1 MAVAAA
7 LSVFSLDQILSG
19 LYIVYIHYA
28 QCTQSIDQEDVLD
41 SLRIENLCK
50 TYPAFHLDNV
60 SFSLEE
66 GYIMGFIGRNG
77 AGKTT
82 TLKTMMRFVHP
93 DSGSVY
99 VNGINIE
106 DDEFAVKNLI
116 GFVSGTDGFYTST
129 TLKKLTSVTRTFY
142 SSWDEE
148 KYQSLLK
155 KFNLDENKKIRQL
168 SAGMKVKYQIAV
180 AMSHGAKLLILD
192 EPTSGLDPVS
202 RDEMVGLFQDYIAD
216 GEHSILFSTHI
227 TSDLEKCADFIT
239 YIKNGR
245 IITSTDKDS
254 FQEDYLLVSGTKE
267 ALTEERRAKAI
278 GLRTHRLGFEAM
290 IKATDRGIFSGEK
303 LEISKPTLEEIMVHI
318 ERNENKAQ
326 EESEE

>member
-1 MAVAAA
+1 MH
-7 LSVFSLDQILSG
+7 
-19 LYIVYIHYA
+19 IHYT
-28 QCTQSIDQEDVLD
+28 QYTQSIDQEDVLD

-50 TYPAFHLDNV
+50 TYPSFRLDNV

-106 DDEFAVKNLI
+106 EDEFAVKNLI
-116 GFVSGTDGFYTST
+116 GFVSGTDGFYTTS
-129 TLKKLTSVTRTFY
+129 TLKKLTSVTRSFY
-142 SSWDEE
+142 KNWDEE

-155 KFNLDENKKIRQL
+155 KFNLDENKKIKQL
-168 SAGMKVKYQIAV
+168 SAGMKVKYQIAI

-239 YIKNGR
+239 YIKKGR
-245 IITSTDKDS
+245 IITSTDKES

-267 ALTEERRAKAI
+267 DLTDQRKEKTI

-290 IKATDRGIFSGEK
+290 IKACDKGLFSGDR

-318 ERNENKAQ
+318 ERDESTAK
-326 EESEE
+326 EEADL